1 MQQLI
6 LIIHVLAAVGLIG
19 LVLMQQGKGADTSS
33 AFGAGASQ
41 SIFGSQGSGSFL
53 VKATAILAT
62 IFFLTSISLNYF
74 TPKQNKLDSL
84 LAAPSVPATSLS
96 NAPVTHQ
103 NAENSAQLPNK

>member
-62 IFFLTSISLNYF
+62 TFFLTSISLNYF
-74 TPKQNKLDSL
+74 TPKHNKLDSL
-84 LAAPSVPATSLS
+84 LAAPST
-96 NAPVTHQ
+96 PVTSIVNTPVTQ
-103 NAENSAQLPNK
+103 NAENNPQSPNK